1 MLLKTF
7 KWKVLIDSSG
17 GVDFRTREVEFGDG
31 YEQVVGDGINT
42 KKVSHSLKLIGKIGE
57 MKEVATFLEE
67 HAGYKPFIFKHP
79 FMGEGVYRCLKYSF
93 DPVAKDIYKISFSVK
108 QAYM

>member
-1 MLLKTF
+1 
-7 KWKVLIDSSG
+7 
-17 GVDFRTREVEFGDG
+17 
-31 YEQVVGDGINT
+31 
-42 KKVSHSLKLIGKIGE
+42 